1 MTLGLQGFRFI
12 FKISLKL
19 GPKTLMYFAFKT
31 IFSGSYFKDFK
42 AVISRVSSQWTLSR
56 KEIQI
61 RIVLLT
67 PDSTM
72 AGSSFWLN
80 PLSRLLKYTSL
91 KRANAHSSKGTGF
104 SDCGP
109 RWHEQSS
116 LIGRA
121 LVKET
126 GMRVP
131 WWLWHWISG
140 AAVLQRDN
148 VSLSTEHTRWPWWT
162 PGTGYWVRCCE

>member
-140 AAVLQRDN
+140 ATVLQRDN
-148 VSLSTEHTRWPWWT
+148 VSLSTEHTSGSMVALT
-162 PGTGYWVRCCE
+162 LNL